1 MTFTPVI
8 WVSIA
13 LAASMAGNAALTAA
27 YLGQRDETTE
37 ARGDRDRAQ
46 ADAKACSD
54 GVLSL
59 QAAAEQRAK
68 DAEKER
74 DAATAKQKQAQAT
87 AAELMRRKPSVPA
100 DSCASAKAQID
111 DWLSSRRA
119 K

>member
-13 LAASMAGNAALTAA
+13 LAASMAGNAALTVA
-27 YLGQRDETTE
+27 YLGQRDSTTQAKGE
-37 ARGDRDRAQ
+37 RDRAQ

-59 QAAAEQRAK
+59 QAAAETRAK
-68 DAEKER
+68 AAEKARAEAEAR
-74 DAATAKQKQAQAT
+74 QRTAQAT
-87 AAELMRRKPSVPA
+87 AQKLMTRKPTVPD
-100 DSCASAKAQID
+100 DSCASARAQVD
-111 DWLSSRRA
+111 DWLSNRGA